1 MKASRPLW
9 IAALLLV
16 GAAGAFWGAD
26 SVPVALLC
34 LASVAAVLALSGVA
48 RRVLGALLIV
58 VGIAAAFSGHWL
70 AIAGGV
76 LVAASG
82 ALQVTLGGR
91 MPKIGMGGQ
100 KPRSADPETDLWRAL
115 ERGDDP
121 TDDTKPGDRSSNE

>member
-1 MKASRPLW
+1 MSASRPLW

-34 LASVAAVLALSGVA
+34 LASVAAVLAFSGVA

-58 VGIAAAFSGHWL
+58 VGVVAAFSGHWL

-76 LVAASG
+76 LVVASG
-82 ALQVTLGGR
+82 ALQVALGGR

-100 KPRSADPETDLWRAL
+100 KARAHDPETDLWRAL

-121 TDDTKPGDRSSNE
+121 TDDSKAGERSSNE

>member
-1 MKASRPLW
+1 LKASSPLW

-16 GAAGAFWGAD
+16 GAAGAFWGAG

-34 LASVAAVLALSGVA
+34 LAAVAAVVALSGVT
-48 RRVLGALLIV
+48 RRILGALLVV
-58 VGIAAAFSGHWL
+58 VGIAGAFSGHWL

-76 LVAASG
+76 LVVASG
-82 ALQVTLGGR
+82 ALQVVLGAR

-100 KPRSADPETDLWRAL
+100 KPRAHDPETDMWRAL

-121 TDDTKPGDRSSNE
+121 TDDKTSGGTTSNE

>member
-1 MKASRPLW
+1 M
-9 IAALLLV
+9 
-16 GAAGAFWGAD
+16 GAAGAFWGAG

-34 LASVAAVLALSGVA
+34 LAAVAAVVALSGVA

-76 LVAASG
+76 LVAFSG
-82 ALQVTLGGR
+82 GLQVALGAR
-91 MPKIGMGGQ
+91 MPKIGVGGQ
-100 KPRSADPETDLWRAL
+100 KTRTHDPETDLWRAL

-121 TDDTKPGDRSSNE
+121 TDDRTPGGPASNE